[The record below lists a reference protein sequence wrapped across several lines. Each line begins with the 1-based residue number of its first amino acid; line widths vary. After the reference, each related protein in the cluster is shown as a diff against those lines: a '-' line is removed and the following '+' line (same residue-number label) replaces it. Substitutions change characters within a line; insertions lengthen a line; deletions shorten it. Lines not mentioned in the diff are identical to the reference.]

1 MAVLIVW
8 IKTNGSAK
16 SAYFV
21 CLVTVHSPSDWLWAP
36 PWTSTLSFL
45 LWNCFWSLSLA
56 VFGPGPSS
64 PVACLWGCTSIAT
77 RIPLLSSQGP
87 SLLDYPPCFVF
98 FLSKSALGVPC
109 PAESIP
115 LCLETPQEVPCPP
128 GQWGQHGP
136 MAPIPVLGLSIM
148 PNAFLQLLN
157 LLPWTRCNFWSNVGM
172 GGPGGLKA
180 DLDVSWQP
188 RACSPGCWS

>member
-1 MAVLIVW
+1 MAVLTVW

-64 PVACLWGCTSIAT
+64 LVACIEAARAS
-77 RIPLLSSQGP
+77 PLASHCWALKVLPCLIMPFVSYFSCP
-87 SLLDYPPCFVF
+87 RAHWVLRALLRA
-98 FLSKSALGVPC
+98 SHSACEPLRGAVPTWAMGTARPHGPC
-109 PAESIP
+109 PCPGAQHHAQ
-115 LCLETPQEVPCPP
+115 CLSA
-128 GQWGQHGP
+128 
-136 MAPIPVLGLSIM
+136 APKPTAMSKM
-148 PNAFLQLLN
+148 
-157 LLPWTRCNFWSNVGM
+157 
-172 GGPGGLKA
+172 
-180 DLDVSWQP
+180 
-188 RACSPGCWS
+188 